1 MDAALMAELRTQLS
15 TLGTPLMGRAREL
28 KRMERYFGGDSP
40 LPAPIVKAKV
50 TKAYKMLM
58 PMATA
63 PWASVIVRSV
73 QDRLAVV
80 GVSDNEN
87 QAAAD
92 ACWGVWQDNQMDS
105 EQKLAHQA
113 ALLAGRAHA
122 TVWPDDDGDPEII
135 LDGADQMIVQY
146 REGSR
151 RNRQVAMR
159 HWIEGDRPMA
169 TLYRPEGIYK
179 FQGPRNSS
187 AAEGTQWEA
196 REVPDE
202 PWPLPNPLG
211 VVPVVELAVNRRLV
225 PGSFGYAH
233 GEYEHVTGLLD
244 RINLLTFLG
253 LVVAFW
259 MGFPLRAVI
268 GDKILR
274 DDDGKPMAP
283 FEVAAD
289 SVAQF
294 ENPGAK
300 LDQFAAADR
309 GNLSIVGEL
318 AQLAYLTST
327 PAHYF
332 PLETGLS
339 NISADTIRALEGGQD
354 AKVDGHQGS
363 LGDGHLE
370 VLRLGGLMLDDAVTL
385 SKRAQLMWKD
395 SQSRS
400 LAERAD
406 AAVKLKDILPPE
418 LVAEYALN
426 MGRDEINKLRAAQAN
441 DAFTQLLSA
450 AETPAPTAP
459 VPAPAE

>member
-1 MDAALMAELRTQLS
+1 
-15 TLGTPLMGRAREL
+15 
-28 KRMERYFGGDSP
+28 
-40 LPAPIVKAKV
+40 
-50 TKAYKMLM
+50 MLM

-63 PWASVIVRSV
+63 PWASVVVRSV

-80 GVSDNEN
+80 GVSDQD
-87 QAAAD
+87 QATAD

-122 TVWPDDDGDPEII
+122 TVWPDDDGDPEIV

-151 RNRQVAMR
+151 RNRVVAMR
-159 HWIEGDRPMA
+159 HWVENERPMA

-179 FQGPRNSS
+179 FQGPKNSS
-187 AAEGTQWEA
+187 AADGTQWTP
-196 REVPDE
+196 REVGGED
-202 PWPLPNPLG
+202 WPLANPLG

-225 PGSFGYAH
+225 PGSFGYAR
-233 GEYEHVTGLLD
+233 GEYEHVIGLLD

-274 DDDGKPMAP
+274 DDDDKPLAP
-283 FEVAAD
+283 FETAAD

-294 ENPGAK
+294 ENPAAK
-300 LDQFAAADR
+300 LDQFSAADR
-309 GNLSIVGEL
+309 GNLSIVSEL

-370 VLRLGGLMLDDAVTL
+370 ILRLGGMMLDKPVQL

-406 AAVKLKDILPPE
+406 AAVKLKDILPAE
-418 LVAEYALN
+418 IVAEYALN
-426 MGRDEINKLRAAQAN
+426 MSRDEINRVRAAQAS
-441 DAFTQLLSA
+441 DAFTQLLNA
-450 AETPAPTAP
+450 AATPAPTVPP
-459 VPAPAE
+459 VPAPVG